1 VICTGEWNWLIGRRL
16 SLGTVIDICNETAT
30 VRHGREE
37 TRMLLSELL
46 EEDYKSQDRYMAS
59 MSEALNTGDGVYRP

>member
-1 VICTGEWNWLIGRRL
+1 VIA
-16 SLGTVIDICNETAT
+16 ICNETAT
-30 VRHGREE
+30 VRHGKEE

-59 MSEALNTGDGVYRP
+59 LWEALNSGDGEYRP